1 LVCREVQVNLAH
13 RWCCKLDIEDTFPDH
28 SAFSRARNGAFREG
42 VFSPRACL
50 NVSSRRALRP
60 GLVDGEGFAVDA
72 RLIQADANEQRSIA
86 RRDRDPARS
95 SRAGERVSGDPRRS
109 GVGCGRC
116 PEVHLAI
123 RSPGHLAVRS
133 PGRGGTAVLFKR
145 KSMNG

>member
-95 SRAGERVSGDPRRS
+95 SRAAKEYLATLDDRAWGAAAVPKFISPSDPPGISPSGP
-109 GVGCGRC
+109 
-116 PEVHLAI
+116 
-123 RSPGHLAVRS
+123 PGAVEPQCCSKESR
-133 PGRGGTAVLFKR
+133 
-145 KSMNG
+145 